1 MLADAV
7 SPMEPVVADGSQANV
22 PQYTVAAADKEM
34 VNTAS
39 SPNAVPK
46 GVRNKLYGAIRRNM
60 IAAEAGA
67 LSVPAA
73 VIARYKEAVERK
85 GNGNQAMWTLLKEF
99 VQDPTCA
106 SMKFEERHVV
116 AAVKWQTTEFVW
128 LTRIEAIIMFQGHVW
143 EPGLKYAEKLLE
155 TSKQTKRHPQR
166 PNDDDFKMYKILKA
180 TVEGSMKSMTST
192 QTATVSGNITSKES
206 AGVILD
212 KFQKE
217 EKKLGAVA
225 VDADTATPT
234 KLEKTDAQKDAER
247 KRKEDEKKG

>member
-1 MLADAV
+1 
-7 SPMEPVVADGSQANV
+7 
-22 PQYTVAAADKEM
+22 
-34 VNTAS
+34 
-39 SPNAVPK
+39 
-46 GVRNKLYGAIRRNM
+46 
-60 IAAEAGA
+60 
-67 LSVPAA
+67 
-73 VIARYKEAVERK
+73 
-85 GNGNQAMWTLLKEF
+85 MWTLLKEF

-116 AAVKWQTTEFVW
+116 AVVKWQTTEFVW

-166 PNDDDFKMYKILKA
+166 PNDDDFNMYKILKT

-192 QTATVSGNITSKES
+192 QTATVSGNTTSKES

-247 KRKEDEKKG
+247 KRKEDKQKG